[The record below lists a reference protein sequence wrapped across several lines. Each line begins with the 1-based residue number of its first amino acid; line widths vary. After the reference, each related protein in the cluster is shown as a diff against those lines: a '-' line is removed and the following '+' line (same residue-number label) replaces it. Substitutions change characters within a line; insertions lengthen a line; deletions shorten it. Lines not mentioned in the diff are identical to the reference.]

1 MTQVRGHRD
10 LVAWQEAM
18 AFAREVYRVTRSF
31 PGHEQFSL
39 TSQVRRAA
47 ISIPSN
53 IAEGA
58 ARESAREFVRFLG
71 IARGS
76 LAEVETQLLLAADLD
91 YWDPEPEVYSQMHRL
106 FKLISSLMKTVGH
119 PRHQKGEP

>member
-1 MTQVRGHRD
+1 
-10 LVAWQEAM
+10 M
-18 AFAREVYRVTRSF
+18 AFAREIYRVTQSF

-39 TSQVRRAA
+39 TSQLRRAA

-76 LAEVETQLLLAADLD
+76 LAEVETQLLLAADLG
-91 YWDPEPEVYSQMHRL
+91 YWNPEPEIYSRVQRL
-106 FKLISSLMKTVGH
+106 FKLVSALMKTVGH
-119 PRHQKGEP
+119 SRDQNGDP